1 MCHDED
7 VRRLKGDTKPW
18 TLGMKAVSRETHVRD
33 ALVLE
38 PCGTACCSLVLPVVS
53 FYCLDGREA
62 PKGTG
67 ASRIM
72 ATLTRRHT
80 LGLTVSAS

>member
-1 MCHDED
+1 MLEGT
-7 VRRLKGDTKPW
+7 RKALE

-33 ALVLE
+33 ALALE
-38 PCGTACCSLVLPVVS
+38 PRVTACCSLVLPVVS
-53 FYCLDGREA
+53 DYCLGGRGA

-72 ATLTRRHT
+72 ATLRRRHA
-80 LGLTVSAS
+80 LGLTD